1 VNKITDED
9 GRRAVK
15 LARQVVEAHLDR
27 VSSSDSLLSDPVN
40 IDNGTTDNNENGIDN
55 DGNDKFG
62 VDIGSYGLFVTLNCL
77 DTNSQ
82 EQLRGCIGFP
92 LAEKSLYHSIIDASI
107 AAATQDPRFPPITKE
122 EMARV
127 IFEVSIL
134 TPPAEIKVQDP
145 RQYLEAI
152 KIGRDGLILKW
163 EHGSGLLLPQVPVE
177 LGWDAEEYL
186 ANLCYKAGA
195 PPDTWLVPFTKLYS
209 FQACI
214 YKEVKPKGEII
225 KVTL

>member
-1 VNKITDED
+1 MTSITDED
-9 GRRAVK
+9 GKRAVK
-15 LARQVVEAHLDR
+15 LARQVVEASLDR
-27 VSSSDSLLSDPVN
+27 VSATGSLVPDPFN
-40 IDNGTTDNNENGIDN
+40 IANGTTNDDNNIDN
-55 DGNDKFG
+55 DGNDKLA
-62 VDIGSYGLFVTLNCL
+62 VDIGQYGLFVTLNYL
-77 DTNSQ
+77 DANSK
-82 EQLRGCIGFP
+82 EQLRGCVGFP
-92 LAEKSLYHSIIDASI
+92 LAEKSLYHSIIDAST

-122 EMARV
+122 EIAQV

-145 RQYLEAI
+145 RHYLDAI

-177 LGWDAEEYL
+177 LGWDVEEYL

-214 YKEVKPKGEII
+214 YKEVKPHGEII
-225 KVTL
+225 KLML

>member
-1 VNKITDED
+1 MIIALIT
-9 GRRAVK
+9 
-15 LARQVVEAHLDR
+15 
-27 VSSSDSLLSDPVN
+27 N
-40 IDNGTTDNNENGIDN
+40 
-55 DGNDKFG
+55 GNDKL
-62 VDIGSYGLFVTLNCL
+62 VLDIGQYGLFVTLNYL
-77 DTNSQ
+77 DSNSQ
-82 EQLRGCIGFP
+82 EQLRGCVGFP

-107 AAATQDPRFPPITKE
+107 AAATQDPRFPPLTKE
-122 EMARV
+122 EIARV

-145 RQYLEAI
+145 RNYLDAI

-186 ANLCYKAGA
+186 VNLCYKAGA

-214 YKEVKPKGEII
+214 YKEVQAQRRDYQGYALEIKQASLPSLARQTDGI
-225 KVTL
+225 SSRLFLL